1 MSFIILADEN
11 VDHRVV
17 HTLRYLGHV
26 VDHVDF
32 VSTLGKGSTD
42 DDIAAHSLE
51 HDHLILTSDDDFLR
65 AFESSEYAG
74 LLFIENDRLP
84 PGEVAEI
91 VHNISKHVSQS
102 DIDDVFFVSSSWL

>member
-1 MSFIILADEN
+1 MSFVIVADEN

-17 HTLRYLGHV
+17 HTLRNLGHV

-42 DDIAAHSLE
+42 EAIAAYSLE
-51 HDHLILTSDDDFLR
+51 HDHLILED
-65 AFESSEYAG
+65 
-74 LLFIENDRLP
+74 DRLP

-91 VHNISKHVSQS
+91 VHSISKQVSQS
-102 DIDDVFFVSSSWL
+102 DIDDVFFVSPSWL